1 MNSPT
6 DRPATIARELS
17 ARASKIEQALE
28 RAVGETLEHG
38 LQAAEASIARRFGAR
53 AVRVLEWT
61 VRALGVA
68 MVVAFFA
75 FGLLLLALRYW
86 LLPDI
91 DAMRPRIESIASAAL
106 KAPVSIG
113 RIEASW
119 QGLNPALAL
128 TDVRI
133 MGRRGAALTLPQIRG
148 TVSWTS
154 IPALEPRFA
163 QLRIDAPELEI
174 ALLEGGAISVAGIVI
189 DPKDGGGDNELL
201 EWLLAQRHVVVMD
214 ARVQLRDERASPPH
228 ELLFSDADLL
238 IEAGLA
244 GNRFGLHLAPPP
256 ALAAPVDL
264 RGEFRTGPFAR
275 RSDFRRWSGQLFAQL
290 DYVDLASANQWVHA
304 PINVG
309 RANGAISTWPFVT
322 GSNLPG

>member
-6 DRPATIARELS
+6 DRPATLARELS

-28 RAVGETLEHG
+28 RAVDETLEHG

-53 AVRVLEWT
+53 AVRALEWT
-61 VRALGVA
+61 ARALGVA

-133 MGRRGAALTLPQIRG
+133 MGRRGAEQTLPQIRG
-148 TVSWTS
+148 KVSITT
-154 IPALEPRFA
+154 IHAQEPRISL
-163 QLRIDAPELEI
+163 LR
-174 ALLEGGAISVAGIVI
+174 
-189 DPKDGGGDNELL
+189 N
-201 EWLLAQRHVVVMD
+201 
-214 ARVQLRDERASPPH
+214 
-228 ELLFSDADLL
+228 
-238 IEAGLA
+238 
-244 GNRFGLHLAPPP
+244 
-256 ALAAPVDL
+256 
-264 RGEFRTGPFAR
+264 
-275 RSDFRRWSGQLFAQL
+275 
-290 DYVDLASANQWVHA
+290 
-304 PINVG
+304 
-309 RANGAISTWPFVT
+309 
-322 GSNLPG
+322 